1 MNTEQWIPIC
11 WFISIYLEAGQ
22 LYEAATK
29 SAKNGSYSS
38 ASVASVFALEA
49 LGNFLERQGRI
60 DEAAKT
66 YDRAIQEATGDK
78 NARKIILTVVINV
91 KSTRRKVSGHHY
103 RWLFSSR
110 LPIEK
115 GPLHVSGSGE
125 RHSSGTIAS
134 ANNDL

>member
-66 YDRAIQEATGDK
+66 YDRAIQEATGGSYSAAGVALSR
-78 NARKIILTVVINV
+78 ARNV
-91 KSTRRKVSGHHY
+91 KGAFLDRQARGEKP
-103 RWLFSSR
+103 
-110 LPIEK
+110 PIVVP
-115 GPLHVSGSGE
+115 GNFAARAFYVDDDS
-125 RHSSGTIAS
+125 
-134 ANNDL
+134 